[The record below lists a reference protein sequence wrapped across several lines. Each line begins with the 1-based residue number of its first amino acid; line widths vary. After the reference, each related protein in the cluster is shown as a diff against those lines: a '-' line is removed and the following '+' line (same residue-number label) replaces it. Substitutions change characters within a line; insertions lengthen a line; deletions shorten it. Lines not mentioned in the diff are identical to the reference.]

1 MNFLFEIGVEEL
13 PSRYVNSSEKELEKL
28 ISEKLKEE
36 RIGYKSL
43 KSYSTPRRVAV
54 LAEGLS
60 DKQEELYKKS
70 LGPSVEVAFK
80 DGKLTKAGEG
90 FLKGQD
96 AQESDIKIIENEKG
110 KYISIEKY
118 YAGHVTKEI
127 LPDIL
132 DSSIRSLSFDKSM
145 KWSDKQFR
153 FARPIKWILALL
165 DNEILDFE
173 FEGIKSSNKTRGM
186 RNFASQEIEVKD
198 IMDYENILEKN
209 FVIADSGKR
218 KEKILNSIK
227 ENCENDGDKVIVNDY
242 LLDEV
247 VNLVEYPYAIKG
259 EFSENYLDLPEDI
272 ITITMETHQR
282 YFPVRNS
289 SGKLS
294 NKFVLIRN
302 APEYSKLVK
311 NGNEKVIEPRL
322 ADAKFF
328 YDEDLKVK
336 LAENVEKL
344 KHVVFQKD
352 MGTIYEKIERMGKI
366 TDYLVEVLNLSDKKE
381 DIKKTV
387 YLSKADLVS
396 NVIGEKE
403 FTKLQGFM
411 GEIYAKH
418 EGEKESVAKGIFEHY
433 LPRYQGDILPTTI
446 EGAVSGIADKID
458 TIVGCFSVGLIPT
471 SSKDPYALRRAAQGI
486 ISVCLSQNLD
496 INYSDLIDKT
506 LEIFKE
512 EKKISGN
519 EKEILL
525 QIKEFFKQRLLYIL
539 SEDLNKELITYII
552 NIEERIVTLKNRV
565 SILEE
570 LSKTDKFEILVNLL
584 KRTRN
589 ILKEN
594 KVIFETVKES
604 IIEKNE
610 EQELFNYIK
619 ELEKTINNQEFY
631 HIIETL
637 LKNAHII
644 NNFFDNVM
652 IIVDNES
659 IKNNRLNLL
668 KSLENLTSRT
678 IFV

>member
-525 QIKEFFKQRLLYIL
+525 QIKEFLKQRLLYIL